1 MAMSGEF
8 FSALCAL
15 LWAVAIILFRK
26 SGEFVPPVAL
36 NVFKNTIATVLFP
49 ITMLLLGIPMFP
61 DEATLTDWFV
71 LLLSGA
77 IGIGIADTF
86 LFASLNRIGAG
97 RSAIVES
104 GYSPFVILCSFFY
117 LREPVSATLLVAMVL
132 MVGAIIIGVWNPEK
146 RFADRNRRELRRGV
160 MLGVTALILMAIG
173 VVIAKPVLGHTDA
186 WWASAVRLFGGMGVL
201 VVHGAFPRH
210 RREVRR
216 CFTPNRAWRVTVPA
230 AIIGSYLAMF
240 FWLLGMKYTET
251 TTASVLNQLS
261 TIFVIVLATIFLRE
275 KLTPRKVVAITMG
288 FAGAVVAIA

>member
-61 DEATLTDWFV
+61 AEATITDWFV

-132 MVGAIIIGVWNPEK
+132 MVGAIVIGVWNPET
-146 RFADRNRRELRRGV
+146 RFSDKNRRELRLGV

-216 CFTPNRAWRVTVPA
+216 CFTPNSAWRVTVPA

-275 KLTPRKVVAITMG
+275 KLTPRKVVAVTMG
-288 FAGAVVAIA
+288 FAGAVVAIT